1 MGEGEGGEEKALS
14 FFRFHR
20 SPFPQER
27 LILRLPACS
36 RSPQY
41 DLLLLLL
48 FFFTQE
54 GDGEDNRKKN
64 KTKIKNNI
72 FFHQEKFL
80 DERSEYRF
88 LNIYIYIY
96 LKNGTPIFRL
106 EISLD
111 EKKYC
116 FLFLF
121 YFFFGYPRHPPPE

>member
-1 MGEGEGGEEKALS
+1 MGEGGGGEALS
-14 FFRFHR
+14 FFRFHL
-20 SPFPQER
+20 SPFPQKR

-48 FFFTQE
+48 FFSLRRGMARMTE
-54 GDGEDNRKKN
+54 KKN
-64 KTKIKNNI
+64 KTKIQNNI

-96 LKNGTPIFRL
+96 I
-106 EISLD
+106 
-111 EKKYC
+111 
-116 FLFLF
+116 
-121 YFFFGYPRHPPPE
+121 